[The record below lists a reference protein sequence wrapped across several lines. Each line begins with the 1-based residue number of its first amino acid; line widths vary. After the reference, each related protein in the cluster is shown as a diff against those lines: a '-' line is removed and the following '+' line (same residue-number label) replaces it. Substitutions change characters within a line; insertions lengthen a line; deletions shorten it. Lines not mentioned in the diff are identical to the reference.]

1 MKRQSS
7 DLLLCRVLDAKGV
20 DRYGKLEGL
29 AFEFDGQ
36 TGSVTPSVA
45 GAWQVRS
52 NGSAWRALEAYTE
65 YELRD
70 GMCLRNKHNE
80 EYRVALVVF
89 EDKGKQAQ
97 PEVKKAKAEPPAA
110 AHAVAPPPKAAAKLK
125 ECNYGAECYRLQNA
139 EHCALFSHPG
149 VNDLNRARPKI
160 EHHLA
165 DQIMPDWDKEEAVAL
180 EWEDEEKPPPQR
192 VESLDA
198 PVSNNADQLHV
209 LAFPSISTATFEF
222 EVSKAMA
229 VLVEEASEFLR
240 IAPPSVQLVLCD
252 ISDSAVLKLAAKL
265 WAARHGGKDLRFRVA
280 VVDLTRVNSSGHV
293 GATVVVNS
301 TNKDLSPN
309 GSGINQALYKAV
321 PHLAVLTAT
330 QNHLPPARVGQ
341 PMVVELPEDNAWRA
355 REGVVAVVHILGPN
369 MNKSRPD
376 CLNGDYERGCEQ
388 LAITYRNLFISF
400 LNRTR
405 LLPERI
411 PLVEQQ
417 SPVKPKKKETVETGD
432 ASGAGGSGGGARAG
446 LLKYFNSVPKKATDA
461 VAPGPAASVAM
472 PAAASV
478 ATAAAPTAPASFLAV
493 SAQQRSDEG
502 ASAERSSGKPKGG
515 WSYALLDMA
524 MHPEKYGDAVVFCDN
539 RVVAVRDKFPK
550 ARLHVLVMPRRQIDD
565 FGQLVPGDVE
575 LLRYMEDVGREV
587 QRTLDP
593 QKKLVC
599 RMGYHAVPSMKQVH
613 MHVISQDFES
623 DALKNKKHWNSFTTR
638 FFVDS
643 KKLIAMLEDEGAVFF
658 DRKEQEDL
666 LSLDLKCCRCGAPVQ
681 NMPTLKQHLLKC
693 RK

>member
-1 MKRQSS
+1 
-7 DLLLCRVLDAKGV
+7 
-20 DRYGKLEGL
+20 
-29 AFEFDGQ
+29 
-36 TGSVTPSVA
+36 
-45 GAWQVRS
+45 
-52 NGSAWRALEAYTE
+52 
-65 YELRD
+65 
-70 GMCLRNKHNE
+70 
-80 EYRVALVVF
+80 
-89 EDKGKQAQ
+89 
-97 PEVKKAKAEPPAA
+97 
-110 AHAVAPPPKAAAKLK
+110 
-125 ECNYGAECYRLQNA
+125 
-139 EHCALFSHPG
+139 
-149 VNDLNRARPKI
+149 
-160 EHHLA
+160 
-165 DQIMPDWDKEEAVAL
+165 
-180 EWEDEEKPPPQR
+180 
-192 VESLDA
+192 
-198 PVSNNADQLHV
+198 
-209 LAFPSISTATFEF
+209 
-222 EVSKAMA
+222 

-240 IAPPSVQLVLCD
+240 MAPPSVQLVLCD
-252 ISDSAVLKLAAKL
+252 ISNSAALKLAAKL
-265 WAARHGGKDLRFRVA
+265 WAARHGGKELRFRVA
-280 VVDLTRVNSSGHV
+280 VADLTRVNSNGHV

-301 TNKDLSPN
+301 TNKDLSPT

-321 PHLAVLTAT
+321 PDLAVLTAT
-330 QNHLPPARVGQ
+330 QNHVPPARVGQ
-341 PMVVELPEDNAWRA
+341 PMVVELPDDNAWRV
-355 REGVVAVVHILGPN
+355 RECVVAIVHILGPN
-369 MNKSRPD
+369 MNKNRPD

-388 LAITYRNLFISF
+388 LAITYRNMFISF

-417 SPVKPKKKETVETGD
+417 SPVKPKKKGTVETID
-432 ASGAGGSGGGARAG
+432 AGGSGGAQAD
-446 LLKYFNSVPKKATDA
+446 LLKYFNLVPKKATGA
-461 VAPGPAASVAM
+461 VAPVPVASVAM
-472 PAAASV
+472 PTVASVASV
-478 ATAAAPTAPASFLAV
+478 ATSAAPVAAAAPASFLAV
-493 SAQQRSDEG
+493 FAHDGKQRSDEG

-524 MHPEKYGDAVVFCDN
+524 MHPEKYSDAVVFCDN